1 MQSYP
6 VQMKYPRYPVI
17 VSDDRKMYEFFSEGP
32 QGRIKKT
39 IVYTRIGP
47 GLFNLAF
54 GDWKEESQSLDD
66 SNRTNN
72 GDRDMVLAT
81 VAHTALDF
89 FKVFPKAK
97 LFIEGST
104 YSRTRLYQMG
114 INANFVEIKERF
126 EIQGFVDE
134 CWELF
139 QQGRNYEGFLISMK

>member
-1 MQSYP
+1 MT
-6 VQMKYPRYPVI
+6 
-17 VSDDRKMYEFFSEGP
+17 VSDDRRSFEFFSEGP
-32 QGRIKKT
+32 RGKIKKT

-47 GLFNLAF
+47 GLYNLAF
-54 GDWKEESQSLDD
+54 GDWNKEMQALDD

-89 FKVFPKAK
+89 FKLFPKAK

-114 INANFVEIKERF
+114 INANFAEITEKF

-134 CWELF
+134 SWEPF
-139 QQGRNYEGFLISMK
+139 IHGCNYEAFLISMK